1 MSEKPVI
8 VLAYSNDHDAYLDM
22 VVRERK
28 NVYNT
33 LRPYHDKDYIQVEKA
48 EHTSID
54 DFFEIFGRYQNR
66 VAIFHY
72 GGHASGS
79 GLQLEGAG
87 GAVET
92 ASAGGLAQLMGQ
104 QKDLQLVFLNG
115 CATRGQVEALLEAGV
130 KAVIATAVAI
140 NDVKATEFAEQ
151 FYRAL
156 AGQASIE
163 KAFNTA
169 KSFIATKY
177 ASAKEIKKSKGLKL
191 KKKENGAAEELPW
204 GLYTDDESTL
214 EWKLPTMA
222 HNKLIVRGG
231 GFQGKKIQLNVKF
244 IQTLFKALAPLNDN
258 IQFLLEQ
265 AKKKKKMDIRRVRQE
280 IVDSYPAPV
289 GEQLRKLFASNEINV
304 TRLKQLVHSYDV
316 TAQLLCFTML
326 SQLWDCKMNQELNFL
341 IEEEDLVGFN
351 SFMSISSE
359 SQPTFDYA
367 NMMNSIYHIFTQNNI
382 APFITELGDFVK
394 NLNEGGSLYEP
405 NLFMMEMKKE
415 LVKGVSAEELESFC
429 LQAEAQLTKIM
440 KECAFFVSYKLIT
453 IKHIEIIKKRHESAM
468 YKLNNVMLDRVTA
481 GVLDDVMEL
490 GTYTDDRSVI
500 FVRNTENMEDYLN
513 VTPFV
518 VDENAL
524 TGNEKSKLYFYAYK
538 EDEKYIYQF
547 IDNSAEK
554 LEISEETF
562 DDINNQMNNFQ
573 KSIFDKEGELID
585 IEDEVDMDFFDDDD
599 DDDEFGFEL
608 E

>member
-104 QKDLQLVFLNG
+104 QKNLQLVFLNG

>member
-33 LRPYHDKDYIQVEKA
+33 LRPYHDKDYVQVEKA

-54 DFFEIFGRYQNR
+54 DFFEIFSRYKSR

-92 ASAGGLAQLMGQ
+92 ADSKGLAQLMGQ
-104 QKDLQLVFLNG
+104 QENLQLVFLNG

-151 FYRAL
+151 FYRGL

-163 KAFNTA
+163 KAFNIA

-177 ASAKEIKKSKGLKL
+177 ASAKQIKKSKGLKL
-191 KKKENGAAEELPW
+191 KKKGDGAPEELPW

-214 EWKLPTMA
+214 QWKLPTMA

-244 IQTLFKALAPLNDN
+244 IQTLFKVLAPLNDN

-289 GEQLRKLFASNEINV
+289 GEQLRKLFASNDINV

-326 SQLWDCKMNQELNFL
+326 SQLWDCKMNQDINFV

-351 SFMSISSE
+351 SFMSMSSE

-367 NMMNSIYHIFTQNNI
+367 EMMDSIYHTFTQNNI
-382 APFITELGDFVK
+382 EPFITELGDFVK
-394 NLNEGGSLYEP
+394 NLKEGGSLYEP

-415 LVKGVSAEELESFC
+415 LANGISADELESFC

-440 KECAFFVSYKLIT
+440 KECAFFISYKLIT
-453 IKHIEIIKKRHESAM
+453 IKHIEIVKKRHAPAM

-500 FVRNTENMEDYLN
+500 LVRNTESMEDYLN
-513 VTPFV
+513 ITPFV
-518 VDENAL
+518 LDENAL

-538 EDEKYIYQF
+538 EEEKYVYQF
-547 IDNSAEK
+547 IDNSEEK
-554 LEISEETF
+554 LEISEENF
-562 DDINNQMNNFQ
+562 DDINEQMGNFQ
-573 KSIFDKEGELID
+573 QSIFNTEDELID
-585 IEDEVDMDFFDDDD
+585 IDDDIDMDFFDDED
-599 DDDEFGFEL
+599 DDDEFEFEL